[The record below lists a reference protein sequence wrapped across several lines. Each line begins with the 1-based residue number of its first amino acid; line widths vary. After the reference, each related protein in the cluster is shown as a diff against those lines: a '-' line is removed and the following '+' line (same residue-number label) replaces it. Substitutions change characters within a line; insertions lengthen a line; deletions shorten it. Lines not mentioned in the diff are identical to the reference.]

1 MLSAAAGVDAAD
13 MMFGVV
19 AQAASVAF
27 SVLLALLCLCVL
39 TRSHNGA
46 TSFTGGVCCTRYEY
60 ESILIYKVFVV
71 FSFLTLPMLGI
82 FSGVFSALFLL
93 GT

>member
-1 MLSAAAGVDAAD
+1 MLVLRLSAAAGVDAAD

-46 TSFTGGVCCTRYEY
+46 TSCTGGVCCTRYDIYEY
-60 ESILIYKVFVV
+60 ESILD
-71 FSFLTLPMLGI
+71 
-82 FSGVFSALFLL
+82 
-93 GT
+93 

>member
-1 MLSAAAGVDAAD
+1 MLVLRLSAAAGMDAAD

-27 SVLLALLCLCVL
+27 SVLLALLSLCVL

-46 TSFTGGVCCTRYEY
+46 
-60 ESILIYKVFVV
+60 ILYTIV
-71 FSFLTLPMLGI
+71 
-82 FSGVFSALFLL
+82 
-93 GT
+93 